1 MKKNVLSI
9 LILALLVVNL
19 VLTAIMMFS
28 VTGAMKSTTA
38 LVGKIATV
46 LDIELATDQSSSNVS
61 VEDTATYTIADTMT
75 IPLKASPVAEGEK
88 ESKDH
93 YVMMKVTIYMNSKHE
108 DYEKYGTVE
117 QLVAREEMIK
127 SEIISVVRSH
137 TIEEFKAD
145 TEGVYAEIVAQLQ
158 QLYNS
163 KFIYRVASGDV
174 KYQ

>member
-9 LILALLVVNL
+9 LILALLVVDL

-46 LDIELATDQSSSNVS
+46 LDIELATDQGTSNVS
-61 VEDTATYTIADTMT
+61 VEDTVTYTIDTMT
-75 IPLKASPVAEGEK
+75 IPLKASPVKEGEK
-88 ESKDH
+88 DAKDH
-93 YVMMKVTIYMNSKHE
+93 YVMMKVTIYMDSTHE
-108 DYEKYGTVE
+108 DYEKYGVAE
-117 QLVAREEMIK
+117 QIAAREEMIK

-137 TIEEFKAD
+137 TIEEFRAD
-145 TEGVYAEIVAQLQ
+145 AEGVYAEIVAQLQ

>member
-1 MKKNVLSI
+1 MRKNVLSI
-9 LILALLVVNL
+9 LILALLVVDL

-46 LDIELATDQSSSNVS
+46 LDIELATDEGSGNVS
-61 VEDTATYTIADTMT
+61 VEDTVTYTIDTMT
-75 IPLKASPVAEGEK
+75 IPLKASPVKEGEK
-88 ESKDH
+88 DAKDH
-93 YVMMKVTIYMNSKHE
+93 YVMMKVTIYMDSTHE
-108 DYEKYGTVE
+108 DYEKYGIAE
-117 QLVAREEMIK
+117 QITAREEMIK

-137 TIEEFKAD
+137 TIEEFRAD
-145 TEGVYAEIVAQLQ
+145 AEGVYAEIVAQLQ

>member
-1 MKKNVLSI
+1 MKKNLLSI

-19 VLTAIMMFS
+19 VLTAVMMFGMS
-28 VTGAMKSTTA
+28 GAMKSTTA

-46 LDIELATDQSSSNVS
+46 LDIELATDQSEGNVS

-75 IPLKASPVAEGEK
+75 IPLKASLATEGEK
-88 ESKDH
+88 DSKDH

-108 DYEKYGTVE
+108 DYAKYGTAE
-117 QLVAREEMIK
+117 ALAAREEMIK

-145 TEGVYAEIVAQLQ
+145 SEGIYAEIVQQLQ

-163 KFIYRVASGDV
+163 KFIYRVACGDV